1 MLSLAQ
7 NIYGLPRKTESG
19 KSGMQKLA
27 DFKVPLK
34 NHFPYAL

>member
-1 MLSLAQ
+1 MVFQEKQ
-7 NIYGLPRKTESG
+7 NQAKVSV
-19 KSGMQKLA
+19 MQKLA